1 MLPSCMSSRMVQF
14 RVGGALVKLFLP
26 RANHRQL
33 PFQGTTD
40 ETAPKDGSA
49 VFTVIG
55 ATILI
60 DPLFPPRDCSYF
72 KMIRELK
79 SGSKNLLQVG
89 RLLEAYVLRRGV
101 CSMSGSV
108 YDTAW
113 VSMVAK
119 SGDGKK
125 KWLFPQSFQ
134 CVLDGQSEDGGWEG
148 GDAIDEIVNTLACL
162 LALKRHEKVDD
173 TDLGDKVDSAIKFV
187 TAKLADWDVST
198 AERVAFEILIP
209 SLLDQLEK
217 EGVTLQF
224 PDLDTLRSLNQQKM
238 AKLNFEL
245 LYKYPSTILHSL
257 ESFVGVIDF
266 DKVAHH
272 LREGSMMGS
281 PSSTA
286 AYLMHASMWDSEAE
300 QYLRDAVDNGR
311 RVADGMVTN
320 VFPISTFEFAWSTC
334 NILENGLEVDDVYR
348 EKIGK
353 ILSGYLDGG
362 NGLVGFGNPF
372 KILS

>member
-1 MLPSCMSSRMVQF
+1 
-14 RVGGALVKLFLP
+14 
-26 RANHRQL
+26 
-33 PFQGTTD
+33 
-40 ETAPKDGSA
+40 
-49 VFTVIG
+49 
-55 ATILI
+55 
-60 DPLFPPRDCSYF
+60 
-72 KMIRELK
+72 MIRELK
-79 SGSKNLLQVG
+79 SGSKNLMQVG

-101 CSMSGSV
+101 CSMSGSI

-113 VSMVAK
+113 VSMVADP
-119 SGDGKK
+119 GEGEK

-134 CVLDGQSEDGGWEG
+134 CVLDGQLESGGWEG
-148 GDAIDEIVNTLACL
+148 GDAIDEIVNSLACL
-162 LALKRHEKVDD
+162 LALKRHQKVDAA
-173 TDLGDKVDSAIKFV
+173 DLEDKVDNAIKFV
-187 TAKLADWDVST
+187 TGKLEEWDVST

-209 SLLDQLEK
+209 SLLDQLER
-217 EGVTLQF
+217 EGVTLRF
-224 PDLDTLRSLNQQKM
+224 PDFDTLRSLNQKKM

-245 LYKYPSTILHSL
+245 LYKYSSTILHSL

-286 AYLMHASMWDSEAE
+286 AYLMNVSVWDHEAE

-311 RVADGMVTN
+311 RICDGMVTN

-353 ILSGYLDGG
+353 ILSGYLEEG
-362 NGLVGFGNPF
+362 NGLVGFGSLL
-372 KILS
+372 K

>member
-1 MLPSCMSSRMVQF
+1 
-14 RVGGALVKLFLP
+14 
-26 RANHRQL
+26 
-33 PFQGTTD
+33 
-40 ETAPKDGSA
+40 
-49 VFTVIG
+49 
-55 ATILI
+55 
-60 DPLFPPRDCSYF
+60 
-72 KMIRELK
+72 MIRELK
-79 SGSKNLLQVG
+79 SGTKNLLQVG

-101 CSMSGSV
+101 CSMSGSI

-113 VSMVAK
+113 VSMVPNPGEREA
-119 SGDGKK
+119 
-125 KWLFPQSFQ
+125 KWLFPSSFE
-134 CVLDGQSEDGGWEG
+134 CILDSQSENGGWEG

-162 LALKRHEKVDD
+162 LSLKRHDKVDD
-173 TDLGDKVDSAIKFV
+173 TDLGDKVENAIKFV
-187 TAKLADWDVST
+187 NAKLADWDVSST
-198 AERVAFEILIP
+198 ERVAFEILIP

-217 EGVTLQF
+217 EGVTLRF
-224 PDLDTLRSLNQQKM
+224 PDFDTLRSLNQKKM

-286 AYLMHASMWDSEAE
+286 AYLMNVSVWDHEAE

-311 RVADGMVTN
+311 RIADGMVTN

-353 ILSGYLDGG
+353 ILSGYLDDG
-362 NGLVGFGNPF
+362 NGLVGFGSPPR
-372 KILS
+372 LWR

>member
-1 MLPSCMSSRMVQF
+1 
-14 RVGGALVKLFLP
+14 
-26 RANHRQL
+26 
-33 PFQGTTD
+33 
-40 ETAPKDGSA
+40 
-49 VFTVIG
+49 
-55 ATILI
+55 
-60 DPLFPPRDCSYF
+60 
-72 KMIRELK
+72 MIRELK

-89 RLLEAYVLRRGV
+89 RLLEAYVMRRGV
-101 CSMSGSV
+101 CSMSGSI

-119 SGDGKK
+119 PGEREK
-125 KWLFPQSFQ
+125 KWLFPSSFE
-134 CVLDGQSEDGGWEG
+134 CILEAQSENGGWEG

-162 LALKRHEKVDD
+162 LSLKRHEKVDD
-173 TDLGDKVDSAIKFV
+173 TALGDKVENAIKFV
-187 TAKLADWDVST
+187 NAKLADWDVST

-209 SLLDQLEK
+209 SLLDQLDQ
-217 EGVTLQF
+217 EGVTLRF
-224 PDLDTLRSLNQQKM
+224 PDFETLRSLNQKKM

-286 AYLMHASMWDSEAE
+286 AYLMNVSVWDQEAE

-311 RVADGMVTN
+311 RLAEGMVTN

-334 NILENGLEVDDVYR
+334 NVLENGLEVDDVYR

-353 ILSGYLDGG
+353 ILSGYLDDG
-362 NGLVGFGNPF
+362 NGLVGF
-372 KILS
+372 L

>member
-1 MLPSCMSSRMVQF
+1 
-14 RVGGALVKLFLP
+14 
-26 RANHRQL
+26 
-33 PFQGTTD
+33 
-40 ETAPKDGSA
+40 
-49 VFTVIG
+49 
-55 ATILI
+55 
-60 DPLFPPRDCSYF
+60 
-72 KMIRELK
+72 MIRELK
-79 SGSKNLLQVG
+79 SGTKNLLQVG

-101 CSMSGSV
+101 CSMSGSI

-113 VSMVAK
+113 VSMVTK
-119 SGDGKK
+119 PGEREE
-125 KWLFPQSFQ
+125 KWLFPSSFE
-134 CVLDGQSEDGGWEG
+134 CILDAQSENGGWEG
-148 GDAIDEIVNTLACL
+148 GDAIDEIVNSLACL
-162 LALKRHEKVDD
+162 LSLKRHDKVDD
-173 TDLGDKVDSAIKFV
+173 TALGDKVENAIKFV
-187 TAKLADWDVST
+187 NAKLADWDVSST
-198 AERVAFEILIP
+198 ERVAFEILIP

-217 EGVTLQF
+217 EGVTLRF
-224 PDLDTLRSLNQQKM
+224 PDFDTLRSLNQKKM

-286 AYLMHASMWDSEAE
+286 AYLMNVSVWDHEAE
-300 QYLRDAVDNGR
+300 QYLLDAVDNGR
-311 RVADGMVTN
+311 RIADGMVTN

-353 ILSGYLDGG
+353 ILSGYLDDG
-362 NGLVGFGNPF
+362 NGLVGFGSPP
-372 KILS
+372 KLSR